1 MALFNR
7 KKDDQDVLPA
17 EVREYYKSEQRSRT
31 GKAWLLA
38 IITLLATFLIAAALF
53 FGGRWV
59 YRALFGADDAPTT
72 TQEANSDDMSIKET
86 SPAPEEGRDNPDAL
100 GGTTSSTNT
109 ATPPVTSPAAQPSTP
124 STTPSQLVNTGPGDE
139 L

>member
-1 MALFNR
+1 MALFSR

-31 GKAWLLA
+31 GRAWLLA
-38 IITLLATFLIAAALF
+38 IVTLLATFLIAAALF
-53 FGGRWV
+53 FGGRWA
-59 YRALFGADDAPTT
+59 YRALFGNDDAPTT
-72 TQEANSDDMSIKET
+72 TQEANPDDMSIKEA

-100 GGTTSSTNT
+100 GGATSSTNT
-109 ATPPVTSPAAQPSTP
+109 ATSPASNPATQPSAP